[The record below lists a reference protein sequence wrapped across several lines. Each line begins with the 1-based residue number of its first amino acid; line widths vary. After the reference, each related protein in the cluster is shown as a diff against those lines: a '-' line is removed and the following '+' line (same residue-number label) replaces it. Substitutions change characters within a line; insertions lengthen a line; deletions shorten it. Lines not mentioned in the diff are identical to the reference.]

1 MKKNTYPVAENA
13 QAQKFREIFDIGL
26 IEGGTSSSPGRI
38 YGINNSPNLKKLF
51 PQSPLYDGGLHTKAN
66 STNTDRGKFFENI
79 KSELTSHLTNE
90 IISDMFAYVVD
101 GSQNK
106 MQAGV
111 RQPHI
116 QYEGE
121 DNNYNWLYRDQ
132 PMDMNFN
139 YLKPTS
145 PNSKEF
151 IKSSPDANTAPVGSN
166 APINNPEL
174 KDQPF
179 WGHANLQVPSIDPF
193 AQRQVETTLLGT
205 KLPQLIRGSGG
216 FGTNYPISNR
226 PFASQEKIGQY
237 FSNTYVNDEQAGGV
251 KEGEEVDRMGYI
263 AGKSIISSGDNQPTG
278 GNSAYKG
285 DISPLGTVIDQAIA
299 AAASQSTTN
308 LTPTSPR
315 LI

>member
-13 QAQKFREIFDIGL
+13 QAQKFREIFDTGL
-26 IEGGTSSSPGRI
+26 AAGVPSSSPGRI
-38 YGINNSPNLKKLF
+38 YGINNSPNLKNLF
-51 PQSPLYDGGLHTKAN
+51 PQSPLYDGGKHTKAN
-66 STNTDRGKFFENI
+66 SANTDRGKFFENI
-79 KSELTSHLTNE
+79 SSELTSHLTNE

-106 MQAGV
+106 SQAGV

-116 QYEGE
+116 QYEDLAE
-121 DNNYNWLYRDQ
+121 NNNYNWLYRDQ

-139 YLKPTS
+139 YLKKNAS
-145 PNSKEF
+145 GSFE
-151 IKSSPDANTAPVGSN
+151 KSSPDAETAPVGSN
-166 APINNPEL
+166 APIDNPEL

-237 FSNTYVNDEQAGGV
+237 FSNTYVNDEQAGIAPQ
-251 KEGEEVDRMGYI
+251 EVDRMGYI

-285 DISPLGTVIDQAIA
+285 DISPEGSVIDQTVA
-299 AAASQSTTN
+299 AAASQSTTDLN
-308 LTPTSPR
+308 PVLPR

>member
-13 QAQKFREIFDIGL
+13 QATAYRNIFTDN
-26 IEGGTSSSPGRI
+26 TNPGRVK
-38 YGINNSPNLKKLF
+38 GINNSPNLKKLF
-51 PQSPLYDGGLHTKAN
+51 PQSPLYAGGEHTKAN
-66 STNTDRGKFFENI
+66 SANTDRGKFFENI
-79 KSELTSHLTNE
+79 NSELTSHLTNE

-116 QYEGE
+116 QYEGK

-139 YLKPTS
+139 YLKKNAS
-145 PNSKEF
+145 GSFE
-151 IKSSPDANTAPVGSN
+151 KSSPDAETAPVGSN

-237 FSNTYVNDEQAGGV
+237 FSNTYANDEQSGV

-263 AGKSIISSGDNQPTG
+263 AGKSIISSVDNQPTG

-285 DISPLGTVIDQAIA
+285 DISPLGSVIDQTVA

>member
-1 MKKNTYPVAENA
+1 
-13 QAQKFREIFDIGL
+13 
-26 IEGGTSSSPGRI
+26 
-38 YGINNSPNLKKLF
+38 
-51 PQSPLYDGGLHTKAN
+51 
-66 STNTDRGKFFENI
+66 
-79 KSELTSHLTNE
+79 
-90 IISDMFAYVVD
+90 
-101 GSQNK
+101 
-106 MQAGV
+106 
-111 RQPHI
+111 
-116 QYEGE
+116 
-121 DNNYNWLYRDQ
+121 
-132 PMDMNFN
+132 MDMNFN
-139 YLKPTS
+139 YLKSTG

-237 FSNTYVNDEQAGGV
+237 FSNTYANDEQSGV

-263 AGKSIISSGDNQPTG
+263 AGKSIISSVDNQPTG

-285 DISPLGTVIDQAIA
+285 DISPLGTVIDQAVA
-299 AAASQSTTN
+299 AAASQP
-308 LTPTSPR
+308 LTDLKPVLPR